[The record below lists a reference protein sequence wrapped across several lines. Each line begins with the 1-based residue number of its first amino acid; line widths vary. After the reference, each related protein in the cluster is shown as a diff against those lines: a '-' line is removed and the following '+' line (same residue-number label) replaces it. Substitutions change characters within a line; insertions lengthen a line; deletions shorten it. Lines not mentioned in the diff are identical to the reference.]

1 MPDDASSNPR
11 PELPP
16 DASIDQIES
25 DIAQTRNELGETVN
39 ALSAKADVTG
49 RAKRNAKEKVATVK
63 RSVPVE
69 AVVAGAVLAVIGLVL
84 VRRRRR
90 RR

>member
-1 MPDDASSNPR
+1 MPDDSSSNPR
-11 PELPP
+11 PELPA
-16 DASIDQIES
+16 DASIEQIES

-49 RAKRNAKEKVATVK
+49 RAKQNAKEKVAIVK

-90 RR
+90 R